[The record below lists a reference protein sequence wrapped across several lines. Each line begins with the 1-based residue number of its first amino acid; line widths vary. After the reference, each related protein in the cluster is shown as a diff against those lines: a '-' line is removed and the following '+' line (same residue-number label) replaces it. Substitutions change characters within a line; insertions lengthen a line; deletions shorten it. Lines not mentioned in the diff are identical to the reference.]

1 MDSKKRIVTNT
12 KLLYIILSFFVFGWS
27 QTAKAQY
34 NLQLDSVITEVVSG
48 SFDLNTTNIVY
59 EVPEGKVWK
68 IEALFCSGGGSWGD
82 TRGWIDLR
90 IIDSK
95 GKQMTLNKYGSNAA
109 TNIKVNASHNS
120 FDDTGLVWLNEG
132 CKIKFSIYGADRLSN
147 SGGFYRGLLSA
158 LQFSTQ

>member
-1 MDSKKRIVTNT
+1 MDSKKMIITRAR
-12 KLLYIILSFFVFGWS
+12 LLSIILSFFLFGWS
-27 QTAKAQY
+27 QSAKAQY

-48 SFDLNTTNIVY
+48 SFDLNTTSIVY

-82 TRGWIDLR
+82 SSGWVDLR

-95 GKQMTLNKYGSNAA
+95 GKEMTLNKYGSNYAA
-109 TNIKVNASHNS
+109 NIKVNASQNS

-132 CKIKFSIYGADRLSN
+132 CKIKFSIYGASRLSY